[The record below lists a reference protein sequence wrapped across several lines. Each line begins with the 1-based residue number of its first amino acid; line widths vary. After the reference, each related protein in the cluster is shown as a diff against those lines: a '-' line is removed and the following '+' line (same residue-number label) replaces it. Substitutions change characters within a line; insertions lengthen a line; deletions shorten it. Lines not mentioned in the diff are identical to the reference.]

1 MPVDERSRHQL
12 YRKLDELMGP
22 QEATTLMELLPPT
35 GWGDVAR
42 KQDLVLLRQDV
53 EGFRREWKQDLQGFR
68 REWKQDL
75 QGLRLELHADMDR
88 LARRVVTWTSSIVVA
103 GLGLAFAAGRL
114 AF

>member
-1 MPVDERSRHQL
+1 MRDRGHQL

-22 QEATTLMELLPPT
+22 QEATTLMELLPPS

-53 EGFRREWKQDLQGFR
+53 EGFRREWKQDLQAFQVANGA
-68 REWKQDL
+68 EYEA
-75 QGLRLELHADMDR
+75 LRHELRAEMER
-88 LARRVVTWTSSIVVA
+88 LARRQVVWTSSMVLA
-103 GLGLAFAAGRL
+103 GVGLAFAAGRL